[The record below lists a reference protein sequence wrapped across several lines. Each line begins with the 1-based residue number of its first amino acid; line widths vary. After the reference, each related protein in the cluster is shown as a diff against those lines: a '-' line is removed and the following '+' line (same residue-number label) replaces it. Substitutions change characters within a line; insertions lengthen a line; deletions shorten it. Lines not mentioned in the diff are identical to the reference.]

1 MLVQEVDSV
10 EWKVTV
16 TIPALGYSFKVLKTG
31 FY

>member
-10 EWKVTV
+10 EWKVRV
-16 TIPALGYSFKVLKTG
+16 TIRTLGYSFNMLKTG